1 MFLSLTCVPATFPWA
16 SRSFQPVRASSIAS
30 GKWSWGMV
38 RLVACLPMGK
48 AGCCMRLGSPEGQA
62 GERVRTE
69 AGRRE
74 QCSWAVFRERE
85 ETCSVSHTR
94 SPCREWWAS
103 RQSGQWQG
111 CVHRRRVIFA
121 VQKTSVCTTPGVAT
135 CLQQRPW
142 ARSRMM
148 EQLTVPWELLA
159 QVSVV
164 ERIVTPQKKPLRG
177 SPELPASPFLKDKR
191 ELRSWH

>member
-85 ETCSVSHTR
+85 ETCPVSHTR

-111 CVHRRRVIFA
+111 CVFLREVSF
-121 VQKTSVCTTPGVAT
+121 
-135 CLQQRPW
+135 
-142 ARSRMM
+142 
-148 EQLTVPWELLA
+148 LTDGCVLTKPYSFPRHL
-159 QVSVV
+159 
-164 ERIVTPQKKPLRG
+164 PQKNAGLVESEVPVL
-177 SPELPASPFLKDKR
+177 
-191 ELRSWH
+191 